1 VATAST
7 TPITTFPWQPDSTA
21 TGDLA
26 IKGLREGLMTALKNQ
41 RGIHTETLLTAVG
54 ALAGFAAQNAAL
66 DRLSSRDPAAP
77 KLELAIAQTKS
88 GRLIFGDAV
97 NVFLYPEAHST
108 LPLVAIIAGAAV
120 QAGIPTA
127 ELPDFHEMAAYVATV
142 VGTPDFGILR
152 ARPGNPPQLGP
163 LELLRKLWPM
173 TREVLQRPPHKGILR
188 RPEKPLQETH
198 WPIIISVVGSQLIG
212 MTKGVLSPR
221 IGAALLIE
229 SAVITSKIDP
239 ETIEPGKWRI
249 SAGAATGE
257 APEPI
262 TRLRK

>member
-1 VATAST
+1 MATT
-7 TPITTFPWQPDSTA
+7 TAVTSFPWQPDSTA

-26 IKGLREGLMTALKNQ
+26 IKNLREGLMTALKTQ

-66 DRLSSRDPAAP
+66 DRVSSRDPAAP
-77 KLELAIAQTKS
+77 KLELAIAQIKS
-88 GRLIFGDAV
+88 GEKVIFGDAV

-108 LPLVAIIAGAAV
+108 LPLVAIISGAAA
-120 QAGIPTA
+120 QAGVPPA
-127 ELPDFHEMAAYVATV
+127 ELPDYHEMAAYVATV
-142 VGTPDFGILR
+142 VGTPDFGKLR

-163 LELLRKLWPM
+163 LELLRKLWPL
-173 TREVLQRPPHKGILR
+173 TREVLQRPPNKGFLR
-188 RPEKPLQETH
+188 RAEKPLQEAH

-212 MTKGVLSPR
+212 MTKAVLNPR
-221 IGAALLIE
+221 IGAALLME

-249 SAGAATGE
+249 DAGEGAL
-257 APEPI
+257 PI
-262 TRLRK
+262 ARQRK

>member
-1 VATAST
+1 MTAT
-7 TPITTFPWQPDSTA
+7 TPVTRFPWQPDSTA

-26 IKGLREGLMTALKNQ
+26 IKNLRETLMKALKND
-41 RGIHTETLLTAVG
+41 RGIHSETLLTAVG

-66 DRLSSRDPAAP
+66 DRITSRDPAAP
-77 KLELAIAQTKS
+77 RLSIAIAQTKS
-88 GRLIFGDAV
+88 GEKLILGDAV

-108 LPLVAIIAGAAV
+108 LPLVAIIAGAAA
-120 QAGIPTA
+120 QAGVPIA
-127 ELPDFHEMAAYVATV
+127 ELPDYHEMAAYVATV
-142 VGTPDFGILR
+142 VGTPDFGVLR

-163 LELLRKLWPM
+163 LELLRKLWPLA
-173 TREVLQRPPHKGILR
+173 REVLQRPPNKGFLR
-188 RPEKPLQETH
+188 RAEKPLQEVQ

-212 MTKGVLSPR
+212 MTKGTLSPR

-249 SAGAATGE
+249 STGE
-257 APEPI
+257 GEQAI
-262 TRLRK
+262 TRLRN